1 MYVFVCMC
9 VYCVYVRIYYISV
22 CMHECICMYV
32 LCMQYMY
39 VRMYYISVCM
49 YVCVYV
55 CVYVCTY
62 VSVYC
67 VNVRIYYIT
76 VCMYLYV
83 LCRVQQLHS
92 HHPSMYAKPEVASAF
107 LGS

>member
-1 MYVFVCMC
+1 
-9 VYCVYVRIYYISV
+9 
-22 CMHECICMYV
+22 
-32 LCMQYMY
+32 MY

-55 CVYVCTY
+55 CVCTY
-62 VSVYC
+62 VSVYR

-83 LCRVQQLHS
+83 LCRVQQLHVQQ
-92 HHPSMYAKPEVASAF
+92 PSMYAKPEVASAF
-107 LGS
+107 LGF